1 MSKHCI
7 LINGT
12 MGVGKTT
19 VCKELM
25 KLLPASVFLDG
36 DWCWYSHPFTVT
48 EQTKQVVME
57 NIGFMLQNFLK
68 CPDYQNVIFC
78 WVMDQSSILDEVIS
92 RIEPALGDTS
102 LFCITLTASPQAIQ
116 EHLQKD
122 IDAQLREEDIIE
134 HSLARLALYDKLAT
148 YKLDISN
155 LTPNQAAK
163 AIIQF
168 IASKSQKT
176 Q

>member
-25 KLLPASVFLDG
+25 QLLPASVFLDG

-68 CPDYQNVIFC
+68 CPDYQNIIFC
-78 WVMDQSSILDEVIS
+78 WVMDHPSILDEVIS
-92 RIEPALGDTS
+92 RIETALEILLS
-102 LFCITLTASPQAIQ
+102 FVLHSQLLPKLFGNICKKTLMLNCVKKI
-116 EHLQKD
+116 L
-122 IDAQLREEDIIE
+122 
-134 HSLARLALYDKLAT
+134 
-148 YKLDISN
+148 
-155 LTPNQAAK
+155 
-163 AIIQF
+163 
-168 IASKSQKT
+168 
-176 Q
+176 

>member
-57 NIGFMLQNFLK
+57 NIGFTLKNFSEMPRLSK
-68 CPDYQNVIFC
+68 CYLLLGNG
-78 WVMDQSSILDEVIS
+78 
-92 RIEPALGDTS
+92 PAQYFG
-102 LFCITLTASPQAIQ
+102 
-116 EHLQKD
+116 
-122 IDAQLREEDIIE
+122 
-134 HSLARLALYDKLAT
+134 
-148 YKLDISN
+148 
-155 LTPNQAAK
+155 
-163 AIIQF
+163 
-168 IASKSQKT
+168 
-176 Q
+176 

>member
-25 KLLPASVFLDG
+25 QLLPASVFLDG

-68 CPDYQNVIFC
+68 CPDYQIYYIIHQGFVPFYLSPIIK
-78 WVMDQSSILDEVIS
+78 ILS
-92 RIEPALGDTS
+92 FAG
-102 LFCITLTASPQAIQ
+102 
-116 EHLQKD
+116 
-122 IDAQLREEDIIE
+122 
-134 HSLARLALYDKLAT
+134 
-148 YKLDISN
+148 
-155 LTPNQAAK
+155 
-163 AIIQF
+163 
-168 IASKSQKT
+168 
-176 Q
+176 